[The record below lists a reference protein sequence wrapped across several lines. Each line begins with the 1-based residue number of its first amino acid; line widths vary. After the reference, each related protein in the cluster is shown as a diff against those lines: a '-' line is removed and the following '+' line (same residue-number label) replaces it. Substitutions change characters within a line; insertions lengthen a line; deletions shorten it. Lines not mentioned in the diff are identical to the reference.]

1 MQKYNK
7 LRIALNCPYI
17 SRGRGGME
25 SVGAFVVNAM
35 VGLGHEVMLIHY
47 DHDEP
52 HYPIDSRVGIV
63 PGLGEEGFI
72 QTVKDFNPHVYF
84 IMSSGF
90 RAIEFVS
97 QAQKINAPIA
107 LQECT
112 NHIRYCGLNWS
123 RPRKISIN
131 RAYWER
137 ELINSAAVRIRHV
150 LPHSAESHPDYI
162 KTKVKIF
169 LNACHFKKISPEA
182 NILKREKLIINV
194 GGLRKIKNIKPIL
207 EGFKQFS
214 TVHEDWKLMICG
226 SGYRSEKVYQ
236 DEILAF
242 ITENGLSEKII
253 LTGKIS
259 NIIEMYDKSRI
270 HIIGSLVENFGM
282 CIVEAFHRGVPTIA
296 FDNSFGASSLVYHEV
311 NGLLVDQADGAG
323 GIAEALSCLASD
335 EELLVK
341 LGSTAQEDN
350 RFLPETAVA
359 NWESFFY
366 ECAQYKDQPNLLLE
380 EQMRIAPERAMHSR
394 MALRKLLTQIN

>member
-1 MQKYNK
+1 MQKYKK
-7 LRIALNCPYI
+7 LRIVLNCPYI

-47 DHDEP
+47 DHNEP
-52 HYPIDSRVGIV
+52 CYPIDPRVRIV

-72 QTVKDFNPHVYF
+72 QTVKDFDPHVYF

-112 NHIRYCGLNWS
+112 NHNRYCGLNWS

-131 RAYWER
+131 QAYWER
-137 ELINSAAVRIRHV
+137 ELINSSAVRIRHV
-150 LPHSAESHPDYI
+150 LPHSAYTHPDYI
-162 KTKVKIF
+162 QAQVRIF
-169 LNACHFKKISPEA
+169 PNACYFEKISPEP

-194 GGLRKIKNIKPIL
+194 GGLRKIKNIKTIL

-214 TVHEDWKLMICG
+214 AVHQDWKLMICG
-226 SGYRSEKVYQ
+226 SGYKSEKVYQ
-236 DEILAF
+236 DEVLAF
-242 ITENGLSEKII
+242 IANNSLSDKII
-253 LTGKIS
+253 LTGEIS
-259 NIIEMYDKSRI
+259 NITEMYDRSRI
-270 HIIGSLVENFGM
+270 HIIGSFVENFGM
-282 CIVEAFHRGVPTIA
+282 CIIEAFHRGVPTIA
-296 FDNSFGASSLVYHEV
+296 FDSSFGASSLVDHEV
-311 NGLLVDQADGAG
+311 NGLLVDQADGAYG
-323 GIAEALSCLASD
+323 VADTLSRLASD

-366 ECAQYKDQPNLLLE
+366 ECAQHKDQPNLLLE
-380 EQMRIAPERAMHSR
+380 EQMRIAPERSMHSR
-394 MALRKLLTQIN
+394 MALRKLLTQTN